1 MGIFGDGDDDSQEES
16 IDVGTPIPADDI
28 QQWEY
33 KIVDLRE
40 ESENEGFMSN
50 VMNEIQ
56 GPGLPPEDALNKLGE
71 EGWELI
77 QSVEKPGASTEL
89 TSTEGS
95 MTYALIFRR
104 PVSYQDR

>member
-1 MGIFGDGDDDSQEES
+1 MGLFGGDDDDPQTES

-40 ESENEGFMSN
+40 ERENEGFMN
-50 VMNEIQ
+50 DVMARVQ
-56 GPGLPPEDALNKLGE
+56 GPGLPPVDAFNKLGE

-77 QSVEKPGASTEL
+77 ESVEKPASSTEL
-89 TSTEGS
+89 GRTEGS